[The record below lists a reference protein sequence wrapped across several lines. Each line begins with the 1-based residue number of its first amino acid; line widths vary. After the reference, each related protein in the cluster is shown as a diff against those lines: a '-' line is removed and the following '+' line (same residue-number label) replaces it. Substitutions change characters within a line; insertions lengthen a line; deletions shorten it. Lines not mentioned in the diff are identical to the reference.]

1 MATAQSELQDWFTYL
16 KQFQTCCCQA
26 NTDACGM
33 NLLQFCNAKIADL
46 LSAPPD
52 PHQGQFSVS
61 ASAATGLPVTPGAVS
76 GAATFLALLQSTW
89 AFPDLY
95 VAAYIQSFAP
105 ASFSTMQL
113 GDFVLQKLSA
123 VFPGGATDPNWSKV
137 DAGLASIM
145 GQDLYSST
153 QRPKVAAIV
162 ADATKL
168 ISDAVN
174 QIVTF
179 G

>member
-16 KQFQTCCCQA
+16 QQFQTCCCSV

-33 NLLQFCNAKIADL
+33 NLLQFGNAKITDL

-52 PHQGQFSVS
+52 PHQGQFAVCASGATKLPVTSGAVS
-61 ASAATGLPVTPGAVS
+61 ASS
-76 GAATFLALLQSTW
+76 TFLALLQSTW

-95 VAAYIQSFAP
+95 VAAYLQSLAP
-105 ASFSTMQL
+105 AAFSTMTL

-137 DAGLASIM
+137 DVGLASVM
-145 GQDLYSST
+145 GQYLYSAS
-153 QRPKVAAIV
+153 QRTKVATTI
-162 ADATKL
+162 ADATKMV
-168 ISDAVN
+168 SDAVS
-174 QIVTF
+174 QIVVF